1 MDNNFYNILQTFK
14 RLDEGMT
21 KEAMWQDAERM
32 TREQFCDK
40 WGDEHGEF
48 WDNIMGEMDEGSMAS
63 AEQHSTGPK
72 FTGYWKG
79 TDAGTPGKHMVG
91 AAESVE
97 QECEE
102 PVSLTDK
109 LRARWAKTKQEK
121 GLEEAGANNPAQG
134 AQDPVQQKAM
144 LQKTAQAG
152 QAFQKLQNMAG
163 IKTGVG
169 ASQAAKTAVANT
181 QNPNINPATGA
192 GMDQTGKKVVGALGK
207 GIEDA
212 LVNANP
218 ADANKLIQNIQQI
231 KQKAAGQ

>member
-63 AEQHSTGPK
+63 AEQHSSGPK

-91 AAESVE
+91 AS
-97 QECEE
+97 ECAEE

-109 LRARWAKTKQEK
+109 LRARWEKTKQEK
-121 GLEEAGANNPAQG
+121 GLAEAGANNPAQAGG
-134 AQDPVQQKAM
+134 AGEVKDPVAAAKEINAVQGNVNKLKSAGVPIANVSQAVKTVLKDPTDPATPQTPQDKKTGM
-144 LQKTAQAG
+144 AFGQTLQNVLAHGKPSDVNQVVQAIKQAG
-152 QAFQKLQNMAG
+152 M
-163 IKTGVG
+163 
-169 ASQAAKTAVANT
+169 
-181 QNPNINPATGA
+181 
-192 GMDQTGKKVVGALGK
+192 
-207 GIEDA
+207 
-212 LVNANP
+212 
-218 ADANKLIQNIQQI
+218 
-231 KQKAAGQ
+231 GQD